1 METRK
6 YSLAGGICL
15 SIPTETADK
24 LLAAADGTCMLVYL
38 YLLRNN
44 GVIAAEAASVALR
57 RTEREITAA
66 VEKLASMGLIAAP
79 GACAVALQPD
89 EIPEYTTEDVVRR
102 SASDSEFSAV
112 VEDAQRIFGHIL
124 SAPDLKRLFGLYDFL
139 GLSGE
144 MILMLIHFCCEQF
157 AERYGEGRVP
167 SMRYIEKEA
176 RKWVDREIYT
186 MDRAE
191 AYIRAEK
198 EKKDAV
204 VQLKQVLQIRGRDLS
219 ATERKYVSDW
229 LDKGF
234 SVEALAIAYDR
245 TVIKTGHL
253 QWKYMNSI
261 VENWHK
267 KDLHTPEEI
276 ERGDVLPNRSAAA
289 RRGSPSPVEA
299 VSQQGDLDLLEA
311 RLLGGTSEKNRN
323 GTGVK

>member
-6 YSLAGGICL
+6 YSFAGGLCL
-15 SIPTETADK
+15 SIPPETVDK
-24 LLAAADGTCMLVYL
+24 LLSAADGTCALVYL
-38 YLLRNN
+38 YILRNN
-44 GVIAAEAASVALR
+44 GSIAVEKASVALR

-66 VEKLASMGLIAAP
+66 VERLAAMGLLAVP
-79 GACAVALQPD
+79 GTRAVALQPD

-102 SASDSEFSAV
+102 SAADSEFSAV
-112 VEDAQRIFGHIL
+112 VEDVQRMFGHIL

-144 MILMLIHFCCEQF
+144 IILMLIHFCCEEF
-157 AERYGEGRVP
+157 AEKYGEGRVP

-191 AYIRAEK
+191 AYIRTEREK
-198 EKKDAV
+198 QDLV
-204 VQLKQVLQIRGRDLS
+204 VQVKQVLQIRGRDLS
-219 ATERKYVSDW
+219 ATERKYINDW

-234 SVEALAIAYDR
+234 GVEALAIAYDR

-276 ERGDVLPNRSAAA
+276 EQGDILPNRNTAERRNGTSAPAAA
-289 RRGSPSPVEA
+289 
-299 VSQQGDLDLLEA
+299 QQDDLDLLEA
-311 RLLGGTSEKNRN
+311 RILGNVSRK
-323 GTGVK
+323 KP

>member
-1 METRK
+1 MDTRK
-6 YSLAGGICL
+6 YSFAGGFCL

-24 LLAAADGTCMLVYL
+24 LLSAADGTCTLVYL
-38 YLLRNN
+38 YILRND
-44 GVIAAEAASVALR
+44 GTIAVEKASVELR
-57 RTEREITAA
+57 RTEREIATA

-79 GACAVALQPD
+79 GARAIALQPD

-102 SASDSEFSAV
+102 SAADSEFSAV

-144 MILMLIHFCCEQF
+144 IILMLIHFCCEEF
-157 AERYGEGRVP
+157 AEKYGEGRVP

-186 MDRAE
+186 MERAE
-191 AYIRAEK
+191 AYIRTEK
-198 EKKDAV
+198 EKQDAV
-204 VQLKQVLQIRGRDLS
+204 VQIKQVLQIRDRDLS
-219 ATERKYVSDW
+219 ATERKYISDW

-234 SVEALAIAYDR
+234 DVEALAIAYDR

-267 KDLHTPEEI
+267 KNLHTPEEI
-276 ERGDVLPNRSAAA
+276 EQGDVLPNRTAAERRSGAAA
-289 RRGSPSPVEA
+289 PTTP
-299 VSQQGDLDLLEA
+299 QQDDLDLLEA
-311 RLLGGTSEKNRN
+311 RILGGYSGK
-323 GTGVK
+323 KP